1 MSIIVS
7 GGVVVAVMS
16 VHGLG
21 MYFVERELFGDVSF
35 EIEKHDKVGFIGR
48 NGTGKT
54 TLFRIITG
62 ELSQTSGEVFTARD
76 TTVGYMRQHACS
88 EPLRTVFDELL
99 TVFEELIALEK
110 KIEDVTRLI
119 EKGEGDLESLVSTQT
134 SLIDKFNTD
143 GGLTYRSRTSA
154 TLRGLGFS
162 EEDFS
167 RTVGTLSGGQASKLS
182 LAKLLLSGADLLLL
196 DEPTNHLDINSVRW
210 LESFIKD
217 FKGAALI
224 ISHDRYFLDAV
235 TNKTIELEHKR
246 VTSYDG
252 NYTVFME
259 KKARE
264 LEAARRLYERDS
276 REIRRIEGIVEQQK
290 RWGREHNFITAA
302 SKQKEA
308 DRIKERLQ
316 KPEGE
321 ESSIRLSV
329 KSRRE
334 SGNDV
339 LIAKNVSVSYDDKPV
354 FENVDLHIRRGE
366 RVFVVGSNGCG
377 KTTLFRV
384 LRRMTD
390 ARYDELTF
398 GAHVDVGYF
407 DQLQSDLDPNND
419 ALTEISNA
427 FPMMSNTEIRTA
439 LGAFLIKGD
448 DVFKPI
454 SALSGGER
462 ARISLLRLVLSGAN
476 FLLLDEPTNHL
487 DTPSREALE
496 QTLLDYDGTMLII
509 SHDRYLINK
518 LADRVIELTVSGIS
532 EYIGNYDNY
541 AEKTADRGFSD
552 NIRIF
557 SKPETVS
564 EPKPQKVNVYK
575 QRKEEQARERKR
587 QSDLKKAEARI
598 EEIELKISE
607 IEGLIS
613 TDEVSQDY
621 EKLIECS
628 DELEELRALQSKA
641 YSEWEMLMEDGADFD

>member
-1 MSIIVS
+1 M
-7 GGVVVAVMS
+7 AVMS
-16 VHGLG
+16 VHGLS
-21 MYFVERELFGDVSF
+21 MYFVERELFSDVSF

-54 TLFRIITG
+54 TLFKIITG

-76 TTVGYMRQHACS
+76 TTVAYMRQHACT
-88 EPLRTVFDELL
+88 EPSRTVLDELL
-99 TVFEELIALEK
+99 TVFEDLTALEK
-110 KIEDVTRLI
+110 ELENITHTI

-134 SLIDKFNTD
+134 SLIDRFNTD
-143 GGLTYRSRTSA
+143 GGLTYRSRTRA
-154 TLRGLGFS
+154 ALRGLGFT

-210 LESFIKD
+210 LENFIKD
-217 FKGAALI
+217 FKGAVLI

-329 KSRRE
+329 KSKRE

-339 LIAKNVSVSYDDKPV
+339 LIAKNVSVSYDGEPV

-384 LRRMTD
+384 LRRMVN

-398 GAHVDVGYF
+398 GANVDVGYF
-407 DQLQSDLDPNND
+407 DQLQSDLNPNND

-448 DVFKPI
+448 DVFKPV
-454 SALSGGER
+454 SSLSGGER

-518 LADRVIELTVSGIS
+518 LADRVIELTRNGVE

-541 AEKTADRGFSD
+541 AEKTSDRGFSD
-552 NIRIF
+552 SIRIL
-557 SKPETVS
+557 SKPETAD
-564 EPKPQKVNVYK
+564 EPKPQKVNEYK
-575 QRKEEQARERKR
+575 LRKEEQARERKR
-587 QSDLKKAEARI
+587 QSNLKKIEARI
-598 EEIELKISE
+598 EEIELEISE
-607 IEGLIS
+607 TEELIS

-621 EKLIECS
+621 QKLIEYS
-628 DELEELRALQSKA
+628 NKLDELRTLQSKA
-641 YSEWEMLMEDGADFD
+641 YSEWETLMED